1 MVHFS
6 LFMGRLVP
14 QESGGRASRNQPYS
28 MLSVT
33 GDAVLL
39 EFDTPSSSSTNLT
52 AGAAALNA
60 HASNGALA
68 SSSGVSNMGGN
79 SGEGY
84 GQGINLASSS
94 AGFGHYVAASGS
106 SGSINKQAQMHAGE
120 YLHPDPDSVA

>member
-1 MVHFS
+1 M
-6 LFMGRLVP
+6 P

-39 EFDTPSSSSTNLT
+39 EFDTPSSSSTIT
-52 AGAAALNA
+52 GT
-60 HASNGALA
+60 ALA
-68 SSSGVSNMGGN
+68 SSSGVSIVGGS

-94 AGFGHYVAASGS
+94 AGFGHHVGASGS
-106 SGSINKQAQMHAGE
+106 SSSINKPAQVPSGE

>member
-1 MVHFS
+1 M
-6 LFMGRLVP
+6 P

-39 EFDTPSSSSTNLT
+39 EFDTPSSSSTYT
-52 AGAAALNA
+52 GTGTA
-60 HASNGALA
+60 HASSGALA
-68 SSSGVSNMGGN
+68 SNSGVSIVGGS

-94 AGFGHYVAASGS
+94 AGFGHYVGASGS
-106 SGSINKQAQMHAGE
+106 SSSINKPAQVPSGE

>member
-1 MVHFS
+1 M
-6 LFMGRLVP
+6 P

-39 EFDTPSSSSTNLT
+39 EFDTPTSSSTIT
-52 AGAAALNA
+52 GTA
-60 HASNGALA
+60 HASSGALA
-68 SSSGVSNMGGN
+68 SSSGVSIVGGN
-79 SGEGY
+79 NGEGY

-94 AGFGHYVAASGS
+94 AGFGHYVGASGS
-106 SGSINKQAQMHAGE
+106 SSSINKPAQVPSGE